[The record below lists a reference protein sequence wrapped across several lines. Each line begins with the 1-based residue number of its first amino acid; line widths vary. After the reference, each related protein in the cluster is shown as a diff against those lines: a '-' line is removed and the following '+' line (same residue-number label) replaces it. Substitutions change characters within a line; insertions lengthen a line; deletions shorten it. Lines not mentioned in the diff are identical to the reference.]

1 MVRESRE
8 FWQHKRDGWVF
19 AEPLRVLMRR
29 FSDLRSAT
37 VAALMLSLW
46 LAPSAAALAGSLEVT
61 IEQGRLSLAAEGSPL
76 AEVLQAIGEAGGFAV
91 VLRGDLGQPVDRVVE
106 DQPLDA
112 ILQQLA
118 QGHSLIVRRDKASG
132 ALTEI
137 RVIASRR
144 TTPTPRPLAEP
155 STGPRMVEAP
165 AETESDD
172 RPGGLS
178 KREAF
183 RLANLGMP
191 APTEDDIRLALAG
204 QDQAERVAAI
214 PKVGSLMPADALGV
228 LEDVLAQDE
237 DPLVRSRAV
246 AALTRFGD
254 SNAGGLL
261 QAAALNDG
269 DADIRMQAI
278 NALAASPEAQRRTTA
293 FARALRN
300 DPDPKVRRSALLAM
314 QRVGGDWG
322 RSYLERIVSDLE
334 PELRR
339 IADRALLTWPQ
350 PQ

>member
-1 MVRESRE
+1 MVRGRRDHRD
-8 FWQHKRDGWVF
+8 HKGEGWVL
-19 AEPLRVLMRR
+19 AKRIVVSPSR
-29 FSDLRSAT
+29 FFGLRSAS
-37 VAALMLSLW
+37 VAVLTFSLW
-46 LAPSAAALAGSLEVT
+46 LGLGVAAVAGSLEAT
-61 IEQGRLSLAAEGSPL
+61 IVQGRLSLAAKSAPL
-76 AEVLQAIGEAGGFAV
+76 AEVLQAIGAAGGFAV
-91 VLRGDLGQPVDRVVE
+91 VLRGDLSQPVDRMVE
-106 DQPLDA
+106 DQPLEE

-118 QGHSLIVRRDKASG
+118 QGHSLIVRRDQASG
-132 ALTEI
+132 VLTEI
-137 RVIASRR
+137 RVIASGRA
-144 TTPTPRPLAEP
+144 TPAPRLLAEP
-155 STGPRMVEAP
+155 STDPRMVEVP
-165 AETESDD
+165 AETGSDD

-183 RLANLGMP
+183 RLANRGMP
-191 APTEDDIRLALAG
+191 APTEDDIRMALAR
-204 QDQAERVAAI
+204 QDQAARVAAI
-214 PKVGSLMPADALGV
+214 PKVGSLVPADALGV

-246 AALTRFGD
+246 AALTRVGG

-261 QAAALNDG
+261 QGAALNDG

-293 FARALRN
+293 FVHVLRN

-322 RSYLERIVSDLE
+322 RSYLERIASDLE
-334 PELRR
+334 PDLRR

>member
-1 MVRESRE
+1 MVRERRE
-8 FWQHKRDGWVF
+8 RWHHKRNGGEV
-19 AEPLRVLMRR
+19 AEPLRVLLRR
-29 FSDLRSAT
+29 CSDLRSAS
-37 VAALMLSLW
+37 VAALTLSLW
-46 LAPSAAALAGSLEVT
+46 LAPGAPALAGSLEVT
-61 IEQGRLSLAAEGSPL
+61 IEQGRLSLAAEGAPL
-76 AEVLQAIGEAGGFAV
+76 AEVLQAIGEAGGFVV
-91 VLRGDLGQPVDRVVE
+91 VLRGDLGQPVERTIE
-106 DQPLDA
+106 DQPLEDA
-112 ILQQLA
+112 LQVLA
-118 QGHSLIVRRDKASG
+118 QGHTIIIKHVSDSI
-132 ALTEI
+132 ALSEL
-137 RVIASRR
+137 RVIASRSAA
-144 TTPTPRPLAEP
+144 PTPLAARPAPEAAP
-155 STGPRMVEAP
+155 VEAP
-165 AETESDD
+165 AETGSDD
-172 RPGGLS
+172 RPGGLT

-183 RLANLGMP
+183 RLANRGMP

-214 PKVGSLMPADALGV
+214 PRVGALMPADALGV

-237 DPLVRSRAV
+237 DSLVRSRAV
-246 AALTRFGD
+246 AALTRFESG
-254 SNAGGLL
+254 NAGGLL

-278 NALAASPEAQRRTTA
+278 NALAASPEAQRRTAA

-322 RSYLERIVSDLE
+322 RSYLERIASGLE